1 VITLAGLELLAA
13 SGRLEVQI
21 DDRTWTSARQ
31 DTASRTSGHRRLR
44 QAIHDAHVAGWAL
57 ALARLDGGVWARLRG
72 PDESVLSPPLRSAH
86 DGKAPLSPAELRLD
100 GGRTPHDFMRT
111 AANGERVEVER
122 FETIRPDATVELPA
136 QGGAAESDPSPTP
149 AIDVL
154 IELDDRLPIGRTAA
168 KLERYDHFVA
178 GWLAHTSRYG
188 RRLDAVPVVVFVCR
202 DRARA
207 RRCAT
212 NADPLLTA
220 CRAFAGEYP
229 ADWEYPGRDLI
240 VFASERDI
248 HEGLARAYGVPRLPP
263 TVRVSAAGGDPRAG
277 ETRAE
282 PREIPSKTTVEL
294 TRLLPPEPSSP
305 RSRSSD

>member
-1 VITLAGLELLAA
+1 
-13 SGRLEVQI
+13 
-21 DDRTWTSARQ
+21 
-31 DTASRTSGHRRLR
+31 
-44 QAIHDAHVAGWAL
+44 
-57 ALARLDGGVWARLRG
+57 
-72 PDESVLSPPLRSAH
+72 
-86 DGKAPLSPAELRLD
+86 
-100 GGRTPHDFMRT
+100 MRT

-136 QGGAAESDPSPTP
+136 QGSAAESDCSPTP

-178 GWLAHTSRYG
+178 GWMAHTSRYG

-212 NADPLLTA
+212 HADPLLTA

-248 HEGLARAYGVPRLPP
+248 HEGLACAYGVPRLPP
-263 TVRVSAAGGDPRAG
+263 AVRVSAAGGDPRAG
-277 ETRAE
+277 EICAE
-282 PREIPSKTTVEL
+282 PREIPSKTTVEF
-294 TRLLPPEPSSP
+294 TRLLPTVPRSP
-305 RSRSSD
+305 RSRSPD